1 MRSTVLLTVLQP
13 KSIVPSSAAAMPA
26 VAEHLIPVL
35 VPLMAGDLI
44 HGAVAA
50 KEATNPVK
58 SPQSD

>member
-13 KSIVPSSAAAMPA
+13 NSMLPSSAGMPA
-26 VAEHLIPVL
+26 VVVRVIPVL

-58 SPQSD
+58 SPQ